1 MTGSSTG
8 DKAVTFAMPADLS
21 APMEGSSHLQWARAL
36 HQAGKLYELIGVRP
50 GASRGDIKAACR
62 AAQLK
67 SHPDKPGGDTELFK
81 LIDDAAQ
88 LLVNDIPSLEGGAQ
102 AKDIRAKIEH
112 RRAEIDNWEA
122 RLVTLRSTLAQAN
135 TDYQKAA
142 AQKTLATAAILLQGD
157 VRELRSLREEYMALH
172 RKHVLEQEEWAAWDE
187 RMMEQARQKAI
198 RAAREKDA
206 LRKRRSRKPSTRF
219 PTLPRMDLGSARP
232 WREYAET
239 RAKFR
244 KLSQTKSRYARQ
256 GMDVT
261 SLDRQLEELL
271 NQARA
276 IVDAAMAAKCE
287 ARGMNMTFPRV
298 ARTHPRY
305 DCLTDLRKA
314 HRRLCDRMRKPGAG
328 EDLEAQDAEILRQ
341 AWGILRGDGDVTAM
355 SVDADPIDTVVH
367 PCGS

>member
-1 MTGSSTG
+1 MTS
-8 DKAVTFAMPADLS
+8 AMPADLS
-21 APMEGSSHLQWARAL
+21 TPMEGSSHPQWARTL
-36 HQAGKLYELIGVRP
+36 HQAGRLYELIGVRP

-88 LLVNDIPSLEGGAQ
+88 LLVNDVPSFEGGAQ
-102 AKDIRAKIEH
+102 AKDIRAKIEY
-112 RRAEIDNWEA
+112 RRAEIDNWGA
-122 RLVTLRSTLAQAN
+122 RLVTLRSTLAKAS
-135 TDYQKAA
+135 TDREKAA
-142 AQKTLATAAILLQGD
+142 AQRSLATAECLLAGD
-157 VRELRSLREEYMALH
+157 VTELTSLRDEYFRLH
-172 RKHVLEQEEWAAWDE
+172 REHARKQEEWAAWDE

-219 PTLPRMDLGSARP
+219 PTLPRVDVGSAR
-232 WREYAET
+232 RECAEIRT
-239 RAKFR
+239 KFR
-244 KLSQTKSRYARQ
+244 KLSQNKSRYARR

-261 SLDRQLEELL
+261 SIDRQLEVLL

-298 ARTHPRY
+298 ARTHPKY

-328 EDLEAQDAEILRQ
+328 EDLEAQDAEILRR
-341 AWGILRGDGDVTAM
+341 AWDLLRGDGDVTAM
-355 SVDADPIDTVVH
+355 SVDAD
-367 PCGS
+367 

>member
-1 MTGSSTG
+1 MAGIS
-8 DKAVTFAMPADLS
+8 DLQR
-21 APMEGSSHLQWARAL
+21 ATAL
-36 HQAGKLYELIGVRP
+36 HQAGRLYELIGVSP
-50 GASRGDIKAACR
+50 GASRGELKAACR
-62 AAQLK
+62 AAQLRA
-67 SHPDKPGGDTELFK
+67 HPDKGGDTEVFK
-81 LIDDAAQ
+81 VLDAAVQ
-88 LLVNDIPSLEGGAQ
+88 LLLNDFPRFDGPPPTQ
-102 AKDIRAKIEH
+102 AADLMAKIEE
-112 RRAEIDNWEA
+112 RRCEIDNWEA
-122 RLVTLRSTLAQAN
+122 RLAALRSTLAKAS
-135 TDYQKAA
+135 TDREKAA
-142 AQKTLATAAILLQGD
+142 AQRSLATAECLLAGD
-157 VRELRSLREEYMALH
+157 VTELTSLRDEYFRLH
-172 RKHVLEQEEWAAWDE
+172 REHTRKQEERAAWDE

-287 ARGMNMTFPRV
+287 AHGMNMTFPRV
-298 ARTHPRY
+298 ARTHPKY

-355 SVDADPIDTVVH
+355 SVDAD
-367 PCGS
+367 